1 MYEIS
6 LASPNDIPG
15 ILALQEPNL
24 IERGGGLTVRHTAHW
39 FGHAI
44 SDKSVFVARRED
56 KVIGYVLGTSLAENA
71 NIPII
76 QSMLRTFPAP
86 PDCYSMVQCAWL
98 TPNAARASRAP
109 CSRSCVRTWATAP
122 P

>member
-24 IERGGGLTVRHTAHW
+24 IERGGGLTVRRTADW

-44 SDKSVFVARRED
+44 SVKSVLVVRRDD
-56 KVIGYVLGTSLAENA
+56 KVIGY
-71 NIPII
+71 
-76 QSMLRTFPAP
+76 
-86 PDCYSMVQCAWL
+86 
-98 TPNAARASRAP
+98 AS
-109 CSRSCVRTWATAP
+109 TGI
-122 P
+122 